1 MISLPRFTI
10 HDRHKVGVPY
20 MKKRALYLI
29 MLGSN
34 YPQVF
39 HLFMGK
45 TLMLVKTALL
55 QFFPVK

>member
-1 MISLPRFTI
+1 
-10 HDRHKVGVPY
+10 